1 MNGVLSTSLTENSQ
15 MLVCVRIEDLLSH
28 KTHCY
33 CSPFVRNFGSGKK
46 PWNVCRKIKLK
57 AYWLITLHYMCMNI
71 LVPYNQ
77 EDSLVSPSLALEP
90 PLVFLNRLRS
100 PQKDMFTARAGS
112 TWCCGPGAPSLEPGV
127 DHVGVQEMRDWTKNF
142 YNGLSTVLNGFY
154 QQSIGIIWLQYIVW
168 IHV

>member
-1 MNGVLSTSLTENSQ
+1 MVSYQLPLQKTPKCWSVSELRTSCPIRLTATVHHSCAI
-15 MLVCVRIEDLLSH
+15 LVPE
-28 KTHCY
+28 K
-33 CSPFVRNFGSGKK
+33 NA
-46 PWNVCRKIKLK
+46 WNVCRKIKLK
-57 AYWLITLHYMCMNI
+57 AYWLITVHYMCMNI